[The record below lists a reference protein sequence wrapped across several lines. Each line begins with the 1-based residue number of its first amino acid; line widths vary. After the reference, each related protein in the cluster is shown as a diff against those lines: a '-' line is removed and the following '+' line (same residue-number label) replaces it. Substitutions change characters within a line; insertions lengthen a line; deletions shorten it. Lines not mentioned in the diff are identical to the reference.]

1 MIANSLCYNPI
12 LGFVKASMILLYLR
26 LGGTKDGVRIAC
38 YLLLFINFALT
49 ISIFAADALQCLPFE
64 YNWNA
69 LAMDLAAQKAAGAN
83 EPGMTPY
90 GPVPSGFKDGR
101 YVTGGKCFNQIDFL
115 MIAAGLTIFTDLLI
129 LAIPIYMV
137 YDLQMKRKKKLT
149 VIIILCM
156 GIWQVQRIFFNLSR
170 DTLPRALQES
180 AHLLTFSHSAVSQQL
195 VSRVYSSNGKCF
207 IQRSQTQ
214 PTMSVLRYRR
224 SKRGLPSS
232 LAAFQTPFLCFVDAF
247 LISSEASRAFYSQ
260 IPIHIFQ
267 IPTHHILAGYV
278 PTSRRRGRTTLRI
291 FMWLPMITRLEWTV
305 CTLEKIL

>member
-26 LGGTKDGVRIAC
+26 LGGTKDGVRIGC

-49 ISIFAADALQCLPFE
+49 ISIFVADALQCLPFE

-149 VIIILCM
+149 VVIILCM

-170 DTLPRALQES
+170 DTLPRAL
-180 AHLLTFSHSAVSQQL
+180 
-195 VSRVYSSNGKCF
+195 
-207 IQRSQTQ
+207 
-214 PTMSVLRYRR
+214 
-224 SKRGLPSS
+224 
-232 LAAFQTPFLCFVDAF
+232 
-247 LISSEASRAFYSQ
+247 
-260 IPIHIFQ
+260 
-267 IPTHHILAGYV
+267 
-278 PTSRRRGRTTLRI
+278 
-291 FMWLPMITRLEWTV
+291 
-305 CTLEKIL
+305 